1 MSGVE
6 RFGSNLTL
14 LSLSFTRRGD
24 GNLTLSLCDVPLLH
38 KERELRPLPTVP
50 LPQKG
55 EGRFGESQN
64 RVRSGRWARNS
75 RLNKESN
82 LTLSASQT
90 SLSFTKERELRPLP
104 TVPLLHKE
112 RDVLAVAKTG

>member
-14 LSLSFTRRGD
+14 LSLSFARRGD
-24 GNLTLSLCDVPLLH
+24 GNLTLSLCDVPLLQQGEGRFGESQNRVRSGRWARNNRLNKERNLTLSASQTSLSFT
-38 KERELRPLPTVP
+38 KERELRPHPIVP

-64 RVRSGRWARNS
+64 RVRSG
-75 RLNKESN
+75 
-82 LTLSASQT
+82 
-90 SLSFTKERELRPLP
+90 
-104 TVPLLHKE
+104 
-112 RDVLAVAKTG
+112 